1 MAGAESR
8 RELLE
13 WRNMHHRG
21 RNKIRKANMDPLWR
35 ARLEREMMYAKTV
48 AAFHFS
54 EADRTSALATLPAFL
69 FGCPAVNPGHPTEPD
84 QGSSPRCHS
93 FLTSFPAEVRNLI
106 YHHAVG
112 YPTCRTLYDSYY
124 RQKEKAKS
132 NGEIRTRTANTR
144 GPRRA
149 KLALRTPTILLLCKQ
164 ITREA
169 LSILR
174 IQPFV
179 IDRIPPW
186 IMGNVGPLP
195 LVDLIS
201 KPTLQNL
208 RLVEIKIP
216 LGENAEFRSGM
227 VWLQLLDHVLDA
239 WSERNSLIRIHVMF
253 KLSNVTRPN
262 LWHYELQDYED
273 LVDKLTYFAFKHGMK
288 PGLIRWEHW
297 VLDSSYAY
305 KVGGLRNPLV
315 RAHPDPYIWQ
325 GSLIE
330 WL

>member
-8 RELLE
+8 RELVE

-35 ARLEREMMYAKTV
+35 ARLEREMLYAKTA

-54 EADRTSALATLPAFL
+54 EADRTSALAALPAFL
-69 FGCPAVNPGHPTEPD
+69 FDCPAVDPGHHTGSD
-84 QGSSPRCHS
+84 QSPSRCRYS

-106 YHHAVG
+106 YHYAVG

-124 RQKEKAKS
+124 RQKEKAKTS
-132 NGEIRTRTANTR
+132 TEIRTRTTNAR
-144 GPRRA
+144 GPRRS
-149 KLALRTPTILLLCKQ
+149 KIALRTPTILLLCKQ

-169 LSILR
+169 LSLLH

-201 KPTLQNL
+201 KTTLQNL
-208 RLVEIKIP
+208 RLVQVKIP
-216 LGENAEFRSGM
+216 LGENTDFRSGR
-227 VWLQLLDHVLDA
+227 VWLELLDDVLNA
-239 WSERNSLIRIHVMF
+239 WSERNSLIRLHVMF

-262 LWHYELQDYED
+262 LWHWELQEYENI
-273 LVDKLTYFAFKHGMK
+273 VDKLTYFAFKHGMK

-315 RAHPDPYIWQ
+315 RVHPDPYIWQ